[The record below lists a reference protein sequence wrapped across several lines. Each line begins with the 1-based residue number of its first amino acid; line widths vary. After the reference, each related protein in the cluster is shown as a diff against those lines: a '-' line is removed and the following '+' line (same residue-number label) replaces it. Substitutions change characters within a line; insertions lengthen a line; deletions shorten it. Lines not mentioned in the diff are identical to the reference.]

1 VTVGDVVALAG
12 LALGAGVVTPVADAL
27 TVAAASAA
35 SWRLHRS
42 VTFGDDPFI
51 RWVHEP
57 RAFARFVLTAAVA
70 GTVDVAVVSSAA
82 LGPRPGAAGLLGAKA
97 VALAAAGSLRLV
109 AYRAVLWTDVRQ
121 ALGTRRSRP
130 EAPGD
135 LRLSV
140 VVPAY
145 QEEARIGEAVRR
157 LRDALTPATGTS
169 LEIVV
174 VDDGSSDRTAAEAIV
189 AGARV
194 LRLPANRG
202 KGAAVRAGV
211 LASAGRCIAFTDAD
225 LAYPPEQ
232 VLSLLE
238 EVESGWDVVVGSR
251 RHPSSTDEAGARGLR
266 TVSARLFN
274 LLTASVLLGQYRDT
288 QCGLKAFRSDAARL
302 LFSRT
307 RLDGFAFDVEVL
319 HLVERYRLC
328 LTEVPVT
335 LVSAPGSTVSVARD
349 ALGMVR
355 DLFRVRRWA
364 GQGAYDLPVPA
375 TEGEGAT
382 R

>member
-1 VTVGDVVALAG
+1 
-12 LALGAGVVTPVADAL
+12 
-27 TVAAASAA
+27 
-35 SWRLHRS
+35 
-42 VTFGDDPFI
+42 
-51 RWVHEP
+51 
-57 RAFARFVLTAAVA
+57 
-70 GTVDVAVVSSAA
+70 
-82 LGPRPGAAGLLGAKA
+82 
-97 VALAAAGSLRLV
+97 
-109 AYRAVLWTDVRQ
+109 
-121 ALGTRRSRP
+121 
-130 EAPGD
+130 
-135 LRLSV
+135 
-140 VVPAY
+140 
-145 QEEARIGEAVRR
+145 
-157 LRDALTPATGTS
+157 RDALTPATGTS

-174 VDDGSSDRTAAEAIV
+174 VDDGSSDRTAAEATV

-364 GQGAYDLPVPA
+364 GQGAYDPPVPA